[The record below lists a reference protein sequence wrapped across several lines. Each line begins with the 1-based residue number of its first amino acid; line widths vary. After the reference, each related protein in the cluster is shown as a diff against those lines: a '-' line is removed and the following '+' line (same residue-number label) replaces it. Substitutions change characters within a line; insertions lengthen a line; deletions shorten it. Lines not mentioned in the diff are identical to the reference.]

1 MTDKTFCIILNL
13 CISIFRCDFIFMNS
27 LSKVFG
33 ESFINN
39 DHFLATTGAI
49 AGLMNGGGRLA
60 WGTLSD
66 VIGNLNMSM

>member
-1 MTDKTFCIILNL
+1 
-13 CISIFRCDFIFMNS
+13 MNS

-49 AGLMNGGGRLA
+49 GGLMNGCGRLA
-60 WGTLSD
+60 WGSLSD
-66 VIGNLNMSM
+66 ILGKTRRVIAMNRLD

>member
-1 MTDKTFCIILNL
+1 
-13 CISIFRCDFIFMNS
+13 MNS

>member
-1 MTDKTFCIILNL
+1 
-13 CISIFRCDFIFMNS
+13 MNS

-49 AGLMNGGGRLA
+49 AGLMNGSGRLV
-60 WGTLSD
+60 WGFLSD
-66 VIGNLNMSM
+66 VLGESQKVLLTIPSLA